1 MLLSHSVIEGEIAV
15 LDPLLL
21 RSSRIWRTV
30 AVSTIKRLISGQ
42 IRDKGFVIREYDK
55 VLMLEREV

>member
-21 RSSRIWRTV
+21 RSGRMWRTV
-30 AVSTIKRLISGQ
+30 AVSTIKRLISRQ

>member
-1 MLLSHSVIEGEIAV
+1 VLLSHSVIEGEIAV

-21 RSSRIWRTV
+21 RRGRMWRTV